1 MVGETGAPWKPRMES
16 TALSAG
22 VGCRLA
28 LRSERDAQISALE
41 NNTKPKKL
49 NPAMPHS
56 CREKQPAAFTEQRSA
71 TPAAIAPARKN
82 STTPT
87 PWYVPHRDGAS
98 ISLTQPSVISV
109 PSRYASAR
117 MRNERNKLS

>member
-1 MVGETGAPWKPRMES
+1 MVGETGAAETPRMES

-22 VGCRLA
+22 VGCKLA
-28 LRSERDAQISALE
+28 LRSERLAQVSAPE
-41 NNTKPKKL
+41 NSTKPRKL
-49 NPAMPHS
+49 KSAMPHS
-56 CREKQPAAFTEQRSA
+56 CREKQPAAFTEQRKA

-87 PWYVPHRDGAS
+87 PWYVPQREGAS